1 MQGVLTMYSYIIPT
15 LIGHALLG
23 AVLAVL
29 ALATSFWLLL
39 AFRSAR
45 AAIRELTALNQALQT
60 QPAAELKA
68 RAS

>member
-1 MQGVLTMYSYIIPT
+1 MVFESIHILM
-15 LIGHALLG
+15 GHALLG
-23 AVLAVL
+23 AVLTVL
-29 ALATSFWLLL
+29 ALATSFWLLF

-45 AAIRELTALNQALQT
+45 AAIRELSALNQALQT